1 MTRRRCVTLIL
12 LLGLVLMAGAGQA
25 TALVTTLVSPPLV
38 PEGESRLGCALIN
51 ISTQAREVLVSV
63 FSREGLLLESVS
75 FTLAPG
81 PEAVVTVPT
90 SEEPRYCTFVVE
102 GWRQHFRA
110 AVRIQQPGVGTISIL
125 PAE

>member
-1 MTRRRCVTLIL
+1 MIRRGRVTLTL

-38 PEGESRLGCALIN
+38 PEGDSRLGCAIIN

-63 FSREGLLLESVS
+63 FSREGILLESVS

-90 SEEPRYCTFVVE
+90 SEEPRYCAFVVE
-102 GWRQHFRA
+102 GGRQHFRA
-110 AVRIQQPGVGTISIL
+110 AVRIQQPGVGTISTL